1 MIFSMSSV
9 AVMLPTLENGF
20 RKYIHDIRKFPLLE
34 ATEEYR
40 LACDWRDSKNPQ
52 AAHRLITSHLRLVI
66 ALAMKYRGY
75 GLPVIDLVS
84 EGNIGLMQAVKKFDP
99 DKGFRLATYAMWWI
113 RASIQDYIL
122 RSWSLVK
129 IGTTM
134 AQKKLFFGLNKAKKR
149 ISALDT
155 YDLHPDEIHQI
166 AKDMDV
172 PEYEVVDMNRRLSGA
187 DASLNMTFTSQEG
200 TGGEWQD
207 HIADPSDSHDIVIAE
222 QQEQDYRSYILH
234 KALSDMSEREQ
245 HIIKA
250 RKMTDPPVILDEL
263 AEKLGIS
270 RERVRQIESRA
281 FEKLKDNMLKL
292 IEHKKPKLLT
302 TDS

>member
-1 MIFSMSSV
+1 MISMCSH

-20 RKYIHDIRKFPLLE
+20 RKYIVDVRKFPLLE
-34 ATEEYR
+34 MNEEYF
-40 LACDWRDSKNPQ
+40 LACDWRDNKNPK
-52 AAHRLITSHLRLVI
+52 AAHRLITSHLRLVV

-113 RASIQDYIL
+113 RASIQEYIL

-155 YDLHPDEIHQI
+155 HDLHPDEISQI
-166 AKDMDV
+166 SKDMDV
-172 PEYEVVDMNRRLSGA
+172 PEYEVVDMNRRLLGA
-187 DASLNMTFTSQEG
+187 DASLNTTLTSQEG
-200 TGGEWQD
+200 GGGQWQD
-207 HIADPSDSHDIVIAE
+207 HIADPKESHDIVIAE
-222 QQEQDYRSYILH
+222 QQEYDYRTHILH
-234 KALSDMSEREQ
+234 TALSHMSEREQ

-263 AEKLGIS
+263 AETLGIS

-281 FEKLKDNMLKL
+281 FEKLKDSMLKL

-302 TDS
+302 ADF